1 MKAILSPLGLTFG
14 LFATSALAQAD
25 DVTTFTLDNG
35 MDVVVIEDHR
45 SSALTNMVW
54 YRVGAADEP
63 AGKSGIA
70 HFLEHLM
77 FKGTEDMEAGEFSAT
92 VAANGG
98 TDNAFT
104 SQDYT
109 AYYQDVAADRLDLML
124 GMEADRM
131 VNLRMT
137 EAEVLTERDVILE
150 ERNMRIENSPQALF
164 SEQADAALYLNHAYG
179 IPVIGWRQEMEGLTQ
194 EDALSFYHQYY
205 APNNAILVV
214 AGDVVPSEV
223 RDLAQKHFGDLEP
236 NPDLGPR
243 VRPQEP
249 PQLAERRLSYSDPR
263 ISQPYL
269 IRSYLAPERDS
280 GDQRKAAALTLL
292 ANLLGGDGTTSY
304 LATKLQFDTQTAVY
318 TGASYT
324 GMSLDDTKF
333 TFVVVPSPGVELPD
347 AEAAMDQAVADF
359 IAEGPDPDD
368 LERIK
373 TQFRASEIYAMD
385 STSSRANRYGAALSI
400 GLTVE
405 DVQSWVPTVLDI
417 TAQEIVDVAKEV
429 LNRRSSVTGFVTV
442 GESADLGTEG

>member
-1 MKAILSPLGLTFG
+1 
-14 LFATSALAQAD
+14 
-25 DVTTFTLDNG
+25 
-35 MDVVVIEDHR
+35 
-45 SSALTNMVW
+45 
-54 YRVGAADEP
+54 
-63 AGKSGIA
+63 
-70 HFLEHLM
+70 
-77 FKGTEDMEAGEFSAT
+77 
-92 VAANGG
+92 
-98 TDNAFT
+98 
-104 SQDYT
+104 
-109 AYYQDVAADRLDLML
+109 
-124 GMEADRM
+124 
-131 VNLRMT
+131 
-137 EAEVLTERDVILE
+137 
-150 ERNMRIENSPQALF
+150 
-164 SEQADAALYLNHAYG
+164 
-179 IPVIGWRQEMEGLTQ
+179 MEGLTQ
-194 EDALSFYHQYY
+194 GDALSFYHQYY

-214 AGDVVPSEV
+214 AGDVIPSEV

-318 TGASYT
+318 SSASYR

-333 TFVVVPSPGVELPD
+333 TFVVVPSPDVELPD
-347 AEAAMDQAVADF
+347 AEAAMDEAIAGF

-417 TAQEIVDVAKEV
+417 TAEEIVDVAKEV
-429 LNRRSSVTGFVTV
+429 LNRRSSVTGYVTV
-442 GESADLGTEG
+442 GAATDLGTEG